1 MEKKDSKTALLY
13 SAFKEFAQ
21 NGFWGAT
28 TRDIAGRANI
38 NISSILY
45 YFGGKKGIY
54 TAALNN
60 IVDTVNAKTQNLT
73 LRYEEV
79 IKHPKDY
86 QGARELLKDSFNL
99 FLELICGEELSKD
112 MKTVFL
118 SEYSRPTEDFNILYD
133 GLILPFHKR
142 MSDLMVQAGQG
153 KISLQDAYLY
163 TFPIFAQ
170 LFVFSSRKETICK
183 FMNWT
188 EYTQEE
194 IKRLQSY
201 MQGQIE
207 ALLDRQGSG
216 NL

>member
-1 MEKKDSKTALLY
+1 MEKKDSKTTLLY
-13 SAFKEFAQ
+13 SALKEFAQ

-28 TRDIAGRANI
+28 TRDIANRANI

-54 TAALNN
+54 TAALKN
-60 IVDTVNAKTQNLT
+60 IVETVNAKTQNLT

-79 IKHPKDY
+79 IKHPEDY

-207 ALLDRQGSG
+207 ALLDR
-216 NL
+216 